1 MDDRPFWFHPDA
13 SVEVLVAHDHYATA
27 SIAAGAGFQTE
38 LENARLAIARDPEM
52 WASYMF
58 GTRRYIMRRFPY
70 VVVYRPTETRIEI
83 IAVAHG
89 HQRPGYWAERIM
101 TQ

>member
-13 SVEVLVAHDHYATA
+13 STEALAAHDHYATA
-27 SIAAGAGFQTE
+27 SVAAGAGFQAD
-38 LENARLAIARDPEM
+38 LAIARLAIARNPEM
-52 WASYMF
+52 WASYLF
-58 GTRRYIMRRFPY
+58 GTRRYILRRYPY

-89 HQRPGYWAERIM
+89 HQRPGYWADRIAP
-101 TQ
+101 